1 MGDNELVQ
9 LTLITL
15 FYTTE
20 SFGYMTTLLAS
31 LFIVATFSRL
41 KEKRNWNNNFF
52 FYSDIWWPVLLL
64 CDFVLEVLYSVKT
77 IWWPVDSRK
86 TGLHCTICPKV
97 TLFHSHLIKF
107 FTTGN
112 APLNII
118 FFTLQT
124 LARNT
129 LDKPCPNTLFQHF
142 ETTFVLFCPFL
153 YTKPGTNG
161 G

>member
-1 MGDNELVQ
+1 MCILLFTNIKAIFFLQ

-52 FYSDIWWPVLLL
+52 FYSD
-64 CDFVLEVLYSVKT
+64 

-142 ETTFVLFCPFL
+142 ETTFVLLSFFIH
-153 YTKPGTNG
+153 KAGHQWRID
-161 G
+161 